1 MKREKKHPNNQDGFV
16 LVAALLILLTL
27 TLMGLAVNRN
37 TQTEWRIAMNDRL
50 HKETFYAADAATE
63 LAAEVLVQN
72 IACFGFSGHESTGMV
87 LPGGDPKNHVFIEGD
102 AVGFWRFYA
111 PDGVN
116 VPTDGM
122 DDGSNGGV
130 AGDDIGDGYDC
141 DDGSNGGVDGDG
153 KGDNVGLKYSCPAGK
168 KVLSRD
174 MVFPAV
180 FGDPTDVTTFDRD
193 ATYNSERS
201 YAIIKIGGE
210 TKVKEGSA
218 LQMAAGYEGLGQ
230 GAAGGGTELRYDIN
244 VRQRDQFGSESVVCV
259 KYAHVLGSGGACNY

>member
-1 MKREKKHPNNQDGFV
+1 MKRKKNHPNNQDGFV
-16 LVAALLILLTL
+16 LVAAMLILLTL

-63 LAAEVLVQN
+63 LAAEVLIQN

-87 LPGGDPKNHVFIEGD
+87 LPGKDGNDVFIEGD

-111 PDGVN
+111 PNGTN
-116 VPTDGM
+116 TPTDGM
-122 DDGSNGGV
+122 
-130 AGDDIGDGYDC
+130 GDGYDC
-141 DDGSNGGVDGDG
+141 DEKNNDTGVLVPDGR
-153 KGDNVGLKYSCPAGK
+153 GDNVAPSYSCPADK

-174 MVFPAV
+174 MVFPAILN
-180 FGDPTDVTTFDRD
+180 TDGSLDRS
-193 ATYNSERS
+193 ATYNSKRS

-244 VRQRDQFGSESVVCV
+244 VRQRDQFGSESVICV